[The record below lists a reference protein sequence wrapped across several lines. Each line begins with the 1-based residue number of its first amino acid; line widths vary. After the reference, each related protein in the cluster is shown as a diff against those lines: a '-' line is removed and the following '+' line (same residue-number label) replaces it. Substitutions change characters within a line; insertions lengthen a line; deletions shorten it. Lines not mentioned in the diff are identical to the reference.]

1 MFIKFSYNEYFQ
13 FIIASII
20 QFYGGYE
27 FYKSSFMSLKNRL
40 ADMNLL
46 VSLGTFS
53 AYLYSVSV
61 LLFPSFFPENMRHV
75 YFEGS
80 SAIIT
85 FVLLGR
91 YLEQKSKLK
100 ATDFMKNL
108 LSLKPTYATIIVDG
122 KEYQVKAEN
131 IVKGDTIIVRPGDKI
146 PVDGIIIEGQTEIEQ
161 SFLTGESNLVY
172 KKEGD
177 EVLGGSINKVGVI
190 KIKATKNAKDSVL
203 NQIINLLLDAQSKKP
218 KIGQLADRISQVF
231 VPSVLIFSII
241 VFNIWYYLGY
251 PLNFAFTTALAVL
264 VIACP
269 CALGLAIPIVIVNI
283 VGRAAKEGILIKNP
297 EVIENLKDIGIV
309 IFDKTGTLTEG
320 KFQVVDTLYKG
331 SKEDL
336 EMILSLEKDINH
348 PISQSIVNFMEE
360 NGFNFVN
367 ISQKQ
372 ILAGRGIVGI
382 FENIKLYIGNKKLFE
397 EIGINIS
404 DEFLEFLKKNEE
416 NGYTVIFGAVD
427 DGIVLALAVSDSIKK
442 EALEVVKW
450 FKNKGVKTVLLT
462 GDNEKVAKN
471 VAKTLSIDEVYWQ
484 LTPIDKYKFIKNL
497 KSDYEKSIV
506 FVGDGIND
514 APAMAEC
521 DVGIAVESASDIAKD
536 AGDIILLNSNLRGV
550 LKAVVLAE
558 KGLKIIKQ
566 NLFWA
571 YVYNLIGIPVAA
583 GFLYPIFGILLSPI
597 YAGMAMAVSSITVV
611 LNALRLKRIS
621 LE

>member
-1 MFIKFSYNEYFQ
+1 MFIKFPYYEYFQ

-53 AYLYSVSV
+53 AYFYSILV

-122 KEYQVKAEN
+122 KEYHVKAEN
-131 IVKGDTIIVRPGDKI
+131 IVKGDIIIVRPGDKI
-146 PVDGIIIEGQTEIEQ
+146 PVDGIIIEGQTEVEQ
-161 SFLTGESNLVY
+161 SFLTGESNLVC
-172 KKEGD
+172 KKKGD

-190 KIKATKNAKDSVL
+190 KIKAIKNAKDSVL
-203 NQIINLLLDAQSKKP
+203 NQIINLLLEAQSKKP

-231 VPSVLIFSII
+231 VPSVLIFAII

-269 CALGLAIPIVIVNI
+269 CALGLATPIAIVNI

-331 SKEDL
+331 SKEEL
-336 EMILSLEKDINH
+336 EMILSLEKDISH
-348 PISQSIVNFMEE
+348 PISQSIVNFMKE

-372 ILAGRGIVGI
+372 ILAGRGITGI
-382 FENIKLYIGNKKLFE
+382 FENKKLYIGNKKLFE

-427 DGIVLALAVSDSIKK
+427 DRIVLALAVSDSIKK
-442 EALEVVKW
+442 EAFEVVKW

-462 GDNEKVAKN
+462 GDNEKAAKN
-471 VAKTLSIDEVYWQ
+471 VAKTLEIDEVYWQ
-484 LTPIDKYKFIKNL
+484 LTPIDKYNFTKNL

-521 DVGIAVESASDIAKD
+521 DVGIAVESASDITKD
-536 AGDIILLNSNLRGV
+536 AGDIILLNSNLKGV
-550 LKAVVLAE
+550 IKAVVLAE

-583 GFLYPIFGILLSPI
+583 GFLYPTLGILLNPM
-597 YAGMAMAVSSITVV
+597 YAGMAMAFSSITVV
-611 LNALRLKRIS
+611 LNALRLRRIS

>member
-1 MFIKFSYNEYFQ
+1 MFIKFPYHEYFQ

-27 FYKSSFMSLKNRL
+27 FYKSSFMSLKNKL

-53 AYLYSVSV
+53 AYFYSLLV

-131 IVKGDTIIVRPGDKI
+131 IVKGDIVIVRPGDKI
-146 PVDGIIIEGQTEIEQ
+146 PVDGIIIEGQTEVEQ

-172 KKEGD
+172 KKKGN

-190 KIKATKNAKDSVL
+190 KIKATKNSKDSVL
-203 NQIINLLLDAQSKKP
+203 NQIINLLLETQSKKP

-231 VPSVLIFSII
+231 VPSVLIFAII
-241 VFNIWYYLGY
+241 IFNIWYYLEY

-269 CALGLAIPIVIVNI
+269 CALGLATPIAIVNI

-297 EVIENLKDIGIV
+297 EVIENLKGIGIV

-320 KFQVVDTLYKG
+320 KFQIVDTLYKG
-331 SKEDL
+331 SKEEL

-372 ILAGRGIVGI
+372 ILAGRGITGI
-382 FENIKLYIGNKKLFE
+382 FENKKLYIGNKKLFE

-427 DGIVLALAVSDSIKK
+427 DRIVLTLAISDSIKK
-442 EALEVVKW
+442 EAFEVVKW
-450 FKNKGVKTVLLT
+450 FKNKGIKTVLLT

-471 VAKTLSIDEVYWQ
+471 VAKTLGINEVYWQ
-484 LTPIDKYKFIKNL
+484 LTPIDKYNFIKNL

-521 DVGIAVESASDIAKD
+521 DVGIAVESASDITKD
-536 AGDIILLNSNLRGV
+536 AGDIILLNSNLKGV
-550 LKAVVLAE
+550 IKAVVLTE

-583 GFLYPIFGILLSPI
+583 GFLYPIFGILLNPM
-597 YAGMAMAVSSITVV
+597 YAGMAMAFSSITVV
-611 LNALRLKRIS
+611 LNALRLRRIS

>member
-1 MFIKFSYNEYFQ
+1 
-13 FIIASII
+13 
-20 QFYGGYE
+20 
-27 FYKSSFMSLKNRL
+27 MSLKNKL

-53 AYLYSVSV
+53 AYFYSLLV

-131 IVKGDTIIVRPGDKI
+131 IVKGDIVIVRPGDKI
-146 PVDGIIIEGQTEIEQ
+146 PVDGIIIEGQTEVEQ

-172 KKEGD
+172 KKKGN

-190 KIKATKNAKDSVL
+190 KIKATKNSKDSVL
-203 NQIINLLLDAQSKKP
+203 NQIINLLLETQSKKP

-231 VPSVLIFSII
+231 VPSVLIFAII
-241 VFNIWYYLGY
+241 IFNIWYYLEY

-269 CALGLAIPIVIVNI
+269 CALGLATPIAIVNI

-297 EVIENLKDIGIV
+297 EVIENLKGIGIV

-320 KFQVVDTLYKG
+320 KFQIVDTLYKG
-331 SKEDL
+331 SKEEL
-336 EMILSLEKDINH
+336 EMILSLEKDISH

-372 ILAGRGIVGI
+372 ILAGRGITGI
-382 FENIKLYIGNKKLFE
+382 FENKKLYIGNKKLFE

-427 DGIVLALAVSDSIKK
+427 DRIVLTLAISDSIKK
-442 EALEVVKW
+442 EAFEVVKW
-450 FKNKGVKTVLLT
+450 FKNKGIKTVLLT

-471 VAKTLSIDEVYWQ
+471 VAKTLGINEVYWQ
-484 LTPIDKYKFIKNL
+484 LTPIDKYNFIKNL

-521 DVGIAVESASDIAKD
+521 DVGIAVESASDITKD
-536 AGDIILLNSNLRGV
+536 AGDIILLNSNLKGV
-550 LKAVVLAE
+550 IKAVVLTE

-583 GFLYPIFGILLSPI
+583 GFLYPIFGILLNPM
-597 YAGMAMAVSSITVV
+597 YAGMAMAFSSITVV
-611 LNALRLKRIS
+611 LNALRLRRIS

>member
-203 NQIINLLLDAQSKKP
+203 NQIINLLLEAQSKKP

-231 VPSVLIFSII
+231 VPSVLIFAIV

-427 DGIVLALAVSDSIKK
+427 DGIVLALAVSDGIKK

-521 DVGIAVESASDIAKD
+521 DVGIAVESASDITKD

-566 NLFWA
+566 NLF
-571 YVYNLIGIPVAA
+571 
-583 GFLYPIFGILLSPI
+583 
-597 YAGMAMAVSSITVV
+597 
-611 LNALRLKRIS
+611 
-621 LE
+621 

>member
-1 MFIKFSYNEYFQ
+1 MFIKFPYNEYFQ

-46 VSLGTFS
+46 VFLGTFS
-53 AYLYSVSV
+53 AYFYSILV
-61 LLFPSFFPENMRHV
+61 LLFPSFFPENTRHV

-131 IVKGDTIIVRPGDKI
+131 IVKGDIIIVRPGDKI
-146 PVDGIIIEGQTEIEQ
+146 PVDGIIIEGQTEVEQ

-203 NQIINLLLDAQSKKP
+203 NQIINLLLEAQSKKP

-231 VPSVLIFSII
+231 VPSVLIFAII
-241 VFNIWYYLGY
+241 VINIWYYLGY

-269 CALGLAIPIVIVNI
+269 CALGLATPIAIVNI

-331 SKEDL
+331 SKEEL

-348 PISQSIVNFMEE
+348 PISQSIVSFMKE

-367 ISQKQ
+367 IFQKQ
-372 ILAGRGIVGI
+372 ILAGRGITGI
-382 FENIKLYIGNKKLFE
+382 FDNKNLYVGNKKLFE

-427 DGIVLALAVSDSIKK
+427 DRIVLALAVSDSIKK
-442 EALEVVKW
+442 EAFEVLKW

-471 VAKTLSIDEVYWQ
+471 VAKTLGIDEVYWQ

-521 DVGIAVESASDIAKD
+521 DVGIAVESASDITKD
-536 AGDIILLNSNLRGV
+536 AGDIILLNSNLKGV
-550 LKAVVLAE
+550 IKAVVLAE
-558 KGLKIIKQ
+558 KGLKITKQ

-583 GFLYPIFGILLSPI
+583 GFLYPIFGTLLNPM
-597 YAGMAMAVSSITVV
+597 YAGMAMAFSSITVV
-611 LNALRLKRIS
+611 LNALRLRRIS

>member
-1 MFIKFSYNEYFQ
+1 MFIKFPYYEYFQ

-53 AYLYSVSV
+53 AYFYSILV
-61 LLFPSFFPENMRHV
+61 LFFPSFFPENMRHV

-131 IVKGDTIIVRPGDKI
+131 VVKGDTVIVRPGDKI
-146 PVDGIIIEGQTEIEQ
+146 PVDGIIIEGQTEVEQ

-203 NQIINLLLDAQSKKP
+203 NQIINLLLEAQSKKP

-231 VPSVLIFSII
+231 VPSVLIFAIV

-269 CALGLAIPIVIVNI
+269 CALGLATPIAIVNI

-309 IFDKTGTLTEG
+309 IFDKTVTLTEG

-331 SKEDL
+331 SKEEL

-360 NGFNFVN
+360 NGLNFVN

-372 ILAGRGIVGI
+372 ILAGRGIAGT
-382 FENIKLYIGNKKLFE
+382 FENKKLYIGNNKLFE

-427 DGIVLALAVSDSIKK
+427 DKVVLALAVSDSIKK
-442 EALEVVKW
+442 EAFEVVKW
-450 FKNKGVKTVLLT
+450 FKNKGVKTILLT
-462 GDNEKVAKN
+462 GDSEKVAKN
-471 VAKTLSIDEVYWQ
+471 VAKTLGIDEVYWQ
-484 LTPIDKYKFIKNL
+484 LSPIDKYKFIKNL
-497 KSDYEKSIV
+497 KSDCEKSIV

-521 DVGIAVESASDIAKD
+521 DVGIAVESASDITKD
-536 AGDIILLNSNLRGV
+536 AGDIILLNSNLKGV
-550 LKAVVLAE
+550 IKAMVLAE

-583 GFLYPIFGILLSPI
+583 GFLYPIFGILLSPM
-597 YAGMAMAVSSITVV
+597 YAGMAMAFSSITVV
-611 LNALRLKRIS
+611 LNALRLRRIS
-621 LE
+621 LK

>member
-1 MFIKFSYNEYFQ
+1 MFIKFPYNEYFQ

-46 VSLGTFS
+46 VFLGTFS
-53 AYLYSVSV
+53 AYFYSILV

-131 IVKGDTIIVRPGDKI
+131 IVKGDIIIVRPGDKI
-146 PVDGIIIEGQTEIEQ
+146 PVDGIIIEGQTEVEQ

-231 VPSVLIFSII
+231 VPSVLIFAII

-269 CALGLAIPIVIVNI
+269 CALGLATPIAIVNI

-331 SKEDL
+331 SKEEL

-348 PISQSIVNFMEE
+348 PISQSIVNFMKE

-372 ILAGRGIVGI
+372 ILAGRGITGI
-382 FENIKLYIGNKKLFE
+382 FDNKNLYIGNKKLFE

-427 DGIVLALAVSDSIKK
+427 DRIVLALAVSDSIKK
-442 EALEVVKW
+442 EAFEVLKW

-471 VAKTLSIDEVYWQ
+471 VAKTLGIDEVYWQ

-521 DVGIAVESASDIAKD
+521 DVGIAVESASDITKD
-536 AGDIILLNSNLRGV
+536 AGDIILLNSNLKGV
-550 LKAVVLAE
+550 IKAVVLAE
-558 KGLKIIKQ
+558 KGLKITKQ

-583 GFLYPIFGILLSPI
+583 GFLYPIFGTLLNPM
-597 YAGMAMAVSSITVV
+597 YAGMAMAFSSITVV
-611 LNALRLKRIS
+611 LNALRLRRIS

>member
-1 MFIKFSYNEYFQ
+1 MFIKFPYYEYFQ

-20 QFYGGYE
+20 QFYGGYD

-53 AYLYSVSV
+53 AYFYSILV

-85 FVLLGR
+85 FVLFGR

-122 KEYQVKAEN
+122 KEFLVKAEN
-131 IVKGDTIIVRPGDKI
+131 IVKGDIIIVRPGDKI
-146 PVDGIIIEGQTEIEQ
+146 PVDGIIIEGQTEVEQ

-177 EVLGGSINKVGVI
+177 GVLGGSINKVGVI

-203 NQIINLLLDAQSKKP
+203 NQIINLLLEAQSKKP

-231 VPSVLIFSII
+231 VPSVLTFAII

-269 CALGLAIPIVIVNI
+269 CALGLATPIAIVNI

-297 EVIENLKDIGIV
+297 EVIENLKDIGIA

-331 SKEDL
+331 SKEEL
-336 EMILSLEKDINH
+336 EMILSLEKDISH
-348 PISQSIVNFMEE
+348 PISQSIVNFMKE

-367 ISQKQ
+367 IFQKQ
-372 ILAGRGIVGI
+372 ILAGGGIIGI
-382 FENIKLYIGNKKLFE
+382 FENKKLYIGNKKVFE
-397 EIGINIS
+397 EISINIS

-427 DGIVLALAVSDSIKK
+427 DRIVLALAVSDSIKK
-442 EALEVVKW
+442 EAFEVVKW
-450 FKNKGVKTVLLT
+450 FKNKYVKTVLLT
-462 GDNEKVAKN
+462 GDNEKVTKN
-471 VAKTLSIDEVYWQ
+471 VAKTLGIDEVYWQ
-484 LTPIDKYKFIKNL
+484 LTPIDKYNFIKNL

-521 DVGIAVESASDIAKD
+521 DVGIAVESASDITKD
-536 AGDIILLNSNLRGV
+536 AGDTILLNSNLKGV
-550 LKAVVLAE
+550 IKAVVLAE

-583 GFLYPIFGILLSPI
+583 GFLYPIFGILLNPM
-597 YAGMAMAVSSITVV
+597 YAGMTMAFSSIAVV
-611 LNALRLKRIS
+611 LNALRLRRIS
-621 LE
+621 IE

>member
-1 MFIKFSYNEYFQ
+1 
-13 FIIASII
+13 
-20 QFYGGYE
+20 
-27 FYKSSFMSLKNRL
+27 
-40 ADMNLL
+40 
-46 VSLGTFS
+46 
-53 AYLYSVSV
+53 
-61 LLFPSFFPENMRHV
+61 
-75 YFEGS
+75 
-80 SAIIT
+80 
-85 FVLLGR
+85 
-91 YLEQKSKLK
+91 
-100 ATDFMKNL
+100 
-108 LSLKPTYATIIVDG
+108 
-122 KEYQVKAEN
+122 
-131 IVKGDTIIVRPGDKI
+131 
-146 PVDGIIIEGQTEIEQ
+146 
-161 SFLTGESNLVY
+161 
-172 KKEGD
+172 
-177 EVLGGSINKVGVI
+177 
-190 KIKATKNAKDSVL
+190 
-203 NQIINLLLDAQSKKP
+203 
-218 KIGQLADRISQVF
+218 
-231 VPSVLIFSII
+231 VPSVLIFAII

-269 CALGLAIPIVIVNI
+269 CALGLATPIAIVNI

-297 EVIENLKDIGIV
+297 GVIENLKDIGIV

-320 KFQVVDTLYKG
+320 KFQVIDTLSKG
-331 SKEDL
+331 SKEEL

-348 PISQSIVNFMEE
+348 PISQSIVNFMKE

-372 ILAGRGIVGI
+372 ILAGRGITGI
-382 FENIKLYIGNKKLFE
+382 FENKKLYIGNKKLFG

-427 DGIVLALAVSDSIKK
+427 NRIVLALAVSDSIKK
-442 EALEVVKW
+442 EAFEVVKW

-471 VAKTLSIDEVYWQ
+471 VAKSLGIDEVYWQ
-484 LTPIDKYKFIKNL
+484 LTPIDKFKFTKNL

-521 DVGIAVESASDIAKD
+521 DVGIAVESASDITKD
-536 AGDIILLNSNLRGV
+536 AGDIILLNSNLKGV
-550 LKAVVLAE
+550 IKAVALAE

-583 GFLYPIFGILLSPI
+583 GFLYPIFGILLSPM
-597 YAGMAMAVSSITVV
+597 YAGMAMSFSSITVV
-611 LNALRLKRIS
+611 LNALSLRRIS

>member
-1 MFIKFSYNEYFQ
+1 MFIKFPYHEYFQ
-13 FIIASII
+13 FINASII

-27 FYKSSFMSLKNRL
+27 FYKSSFMSLKNKL

-53 AYLYSVSV
+53 AYFYSLLV

-131 IVKGDTIIVRPGDKI
+131 IVKGDIVIVRPGDKI
-146 PVDGIIIEGQTEIEQ
+146 PVDGIIIEGQTEVEQ

-172 KKEGD
+172 KKKGN

-190 KIKATKNAKDSVL
+190 KIKATKNSKDSVL
-203 NQIINLLLDAQSKKP
+203 NQIINLLLEAQSKKP

-231 VPSVLIFSII
+231 VPSVLIFAII
-241 VFNIWYYLGY
+241 IFNIWYYLEY

-269 CALGLAIPIVIVNI
+269 CALGLATPIAIVNI

-297 EVIENLKDIGIV
+297 EVIENLKGIGIV

-320 KFQVVDTLYKG
+320 KFQIVDILYKG
-331 SKEDL
+331 SKEEL
-336 EMILSLEKDINH
+336 EMILSLEKDISH
-348 PISQSIVNFMEE
+348 PISQSIVNFMKE

-372 ILAGRGIVGI
+372 ILAGRGITGI
-382 FENIKLYIGNKKLFE
+382 FENKKLYIGNKKLFE

-427 DGIVLALAVSDSIKK
+427 DRIVLTLAISDSIKK
-442 EALEVVKW
+442 EAFEVVKW
-450 FKNKGVKTVLLT
+450 FKNKGIKTVLLT

-471 VAKTLSIDEVYWQ
+471 VAKTLGIDEVYWQ
-484 LTPIDKYKFIKNL
+484 LTPIDKYNFIKKL
-497 KSDYEKSIV
+497 KSNYEKSIV

-521 DVGIAVESASDIAKD
+521 DVGIAVESASDITKD
-536 AGDIILLNSNLRGV
+536 AGDIILLNSNLGGV
-550 LKAVVLAE
+550 LKAVVLTE

-583 GFLYPIFGILLSPI
+583 GFLYPIFGILLNPM
-597 YAGMAMAVSSITVV
+597 YAGMAMAFSSITVV
-611 LNALRLKRIS
+611 LNALRLRRIS

>member
-1 MFIKFSYNEYFQ
+1 MFIKFPYHEYFQ

-27 FYKSSFMSLKNRL
+27 FYKSSFMSLKNKL

-53 AYLYSVSV
+53 AYFYSLLV

-131 IVKGDTIIVRPGDKI
+131 IVKGDIVIVRPGDKI
-146 PVDGIIIEGQTEIEQ
+146 PVDGIIIEGQTEVEQ

-172 KKEGD
+172 KKKGN

-190 KIKATKNAKDSVL
+190 KIKATKNSKDSVL
-203 NQIINLLLDAQSKKP
+203 NQIINLLLETQSKKP

-231 VPSVLIFSII
+231 VPSVLIFAII
-241 VFNIWYYLGY
+241 IFNIWYYLEY

-269 CALGLAIPIVIVNI
+269 CALGLATPIAIVNI

-297 EVIENLKDIGIV
+297 EVIENLKGIGIV

-320 KFQVVDTLYKG
+320 KFQIVDTLYKG
-331 SKEDL
+331 SKEEL
-336 EMILSLEKDINH
+336 EMILSLEKDISH

-372 ILAGRGIVGI
+372 ILAGRGITGI
-382 FENIKLYIGNKKLFE
+382 FENKKLYIGNKKLFE

-427 DGIVLALAVSDSIKK
+427 DRIVLTLAISDSIKK
-442 EALEVVKW
+442 EAFEVVKW
-450 FKNKGVKTVLLT
+450 FKNKGIKTVLLT

-471 VAKTLSIDEVYWQ
+471 VAKTLGINEVYWQ
-484 LTPIDKYKFIKNL
+484 LTPIDKYNFIKNL

-521 DVGIAVESASDIAKD
+521 DVGIAVESASDITKD
-536 AGDIILLNSNLRGV
+536 AGDIILLNSNLKGV
-550 LKAVVLAE
+550 IKAVVLTE

-583 GFLYPIFGILLSPI
+583 GFLYPIFGILLNPM
-597 YAGMAMAVSSITVV
+597 YAGMAMAFSSITVV
-611 LNALRLKRIS
+611 LNALRLRRIS

>member
-1 MFIKFSYNEYFQ
+1 
-13 FIIASII
+13 
-20 QFYGGYE
+20 
-27 FYKSSFMSLKNRL
+27 
-40 ADMNLL
+40 
-46 VSLGTFS
+46 
-53 AYLYSVSV
+53 
-61 LLFPSFFPENMRHV
+61 MRHV
-75 YFEGS
+75 CFEGS

-131 IVKGDTIIVRPGDKI
+131 IVKGDIVIVRPGDKI
-146 PVDGIIIEGQTEIEQ
+146 PVDGIIIEGQTEVEQ

-172 KKEGD
+172 KKEDD

-203 NQIINLLLDAQSKKP
+203 NQIINLLLEAQSKKP

-231 VPSVLIFSII
+231 VPSVLIFAII
-241 VFNIWYYLGY
+241 VFNVWYYLGY

-269 CALGLAIPIVIVNI
+269 CALGLATPIAIVNI

-320 KFQVVDTLYKG
+320 KFQVVDKLYKG
-331 SKEDL
+331 SKEEL

-348 PISQSIVNFMEE
+348 PISQSIVNFMKE

-372 ILAGRGIVGI
+372 ILAGRGITGI
-382 FENIKLYIGNKKLFE
+382 FDNKNLYIGNKKLFE

-427 DGIVLALAVSDSIKK
+427 DRIVLALAVSDSIKK
-442 EALEVVKW
+442 K
-450 FKNKGVKTVLLT
+450 LL
-462 GDNEKVAKN
+462 K
-471 VAKTLSIDEVYWQ
+471 L
-484 LTPIDKYKFIKNL
+484 
-497 KSDYEKSIV
+497 
-506 FVGDGIND
+506 
-514 APAMAEC
+514 
-521 DVGIAVESASDIAKD
+521 
-536 AGDIILLNSNLRGV
+536 
-550 LKAVVLAE
+550 
-558 KGLKIIKQ
+558 
-566 NLFWA
+566 
-571 YVYNLIGIPVAA
+571 
-583 GFLYPIFGILLSPI
+583 
-597 YAGMAMAVSSITVV
+597 
-611 LNALRLKRIS
+611 
-621 LE
+621 

>member
-1 MFIKFSYNEYFQ
+1 MFIKFPYNEYFQ

-46 VSLGTFS
+46 VFLGTFS
-53 AYLYSVSV
+53 AYFYSILV
-61 LLFPSFFPENMRHV
+61 LLFPSFFPENTRHV

-131 IVKGDTIIVRPGDKI
+131 IVKGDIIIVRPGDKI
-146 PVDGIIIEGQTEIEQ
+146 PVDGIIIEGQTEVEQ

-203 NQIINLLLDAQSKKP
+203 NQIINLLLEAQSKKP

-231 VPSVLIFSII
+231 VPSVLIFAII
-241 VFNIWYYLGY
+241 VINIWYYLGY

-269 CALGLAIPIVIVNI
+269 CALGLATPIAIVNI

-331 SKEDL
+331 SKEEL

-348 PISQSIVNFMEE
+348 PISQSIVSFMKE

-367 ISQKQ
+367 IFQKQ
-372 ILAGRGIVGI
+372 ILAGRGITGI
-382 FENIKLYIGNKKLFE
+382 FDNKNLYVGNKKLFE

-427 DGIVLALAVSDSIKK
+427 DRIVLALAVSDSIKK
-442 EALEVVKW
+442 EAFEVLKW

-471 VAKTLSIDEVYWQ
+471 VAKTLGIDEVYWQ

-521 DVGIAVESASDIAKD
+521 DVGIAVESASDITKD
-536 AGDIILLNSNLRGV
+536 AGDIILLNSNLKGV
-550 LKAVVLAE
+550 IKAVVLAE
-558 KGLKIIKQ
+558 KGLKITKQ

-571 YVYNLIGIPVAA
+571 YVYNLIGIPIAA
-583 GFLYPIFGILLSPI
+583 GFLYPIFGILLNPM
-597 YAGMAMAVSSITVV
+597 YAGMAMAFSSITVV
-611 LNALRLKRIS
+611 LNALRLRRIS

>member
-1 MFIKFSYNEYFQ
+1 
-13 FIIASII
+13 
-20 QFYGGYE
+20 
-27 FYKSSFMSLKNRL
+27 MSLKNKL

-53 AYLYSVSV
+53 AYFYSLLV

-131 IVKGDTIIVRPGDKI
+131 IVKGDIVIVRPGDKI
-146 PVDGIIIEGQTEIEQ
+146 PVDGIIIEGQTEVEQ

-172 KKEGD
+172 KKKGN

-190 KIKATKNAKDSVL
+190 KIKATKNSKDSVL
-203 NQIINLLLDAQSKKP
+203 NQIINLLLETQSKKP

-231 VPSVLIFSII
+231 VPSVLIFAII
-241 VFNIWYYLGY
+241 IFNIWYYLEY

-269 CALGLAIPIVIVNI
+269 CALGLATPIAIVNI

-297 EVIENLKDIGIV
+297 EVIENLKGIGII

-320 KFQVVDTLYKG
+320 KFQIVDTLYKG
-331 SKEDL
+331 SKEEL
-336 EMILSLEKDINH
+336 EMILSLEKDISH

-372 ILAGRGIVGI
+372 ILAGRGITGI
-382 FENIKLYIGNKKLFE
+382 FENKKLYIGNKKLFE

-427 DGIVLALAVSDSIKK
+427 DRIVLTLAISDSIKK
-442 EALEVVKW
+442 EAFEVVKW
-450 FKNKGVKTVLLT
+450 FKNKGIKTVLLT

-471 VAKTLSIDEVYWQ
+471 VAKTLGINEVYWQ
-484 LTPIDKYKFIKNL
+484 LTPIDKYNFIKNL

-521 DVGIAVESASDIAKD
+521 DVGIAVESASDITKD
-536 AGDIILLNSNLRGV
+536 AGDIILLNSNLKGV
-550 LKAVVLAE
+550 IKAVVLTE

-583 GFLYPIFGILLSPI
+583 GFLYPIFGILLNPM
-597 YAGMAMAVSSITVV
+597 YAGMAMAFSSITVV
-611 LNALRLKRIS
+611 LNALRLRRIS

>member
-1 MFIKFSYNEYFQ
+1 
-13 FIIASII
+13 
-20 QFYGGYE
+20 
-27 FYKSSFMSLKNRL
+27 MSLKNKL

-53 AYLYSVSV
+53 AYFYSLLV

-131 IVKGDTIIVRPGDKI
+131 IVKGDIVIVRPGDKI
-146 PVDGIIIEGQTEIEQ
+146 PVDGIIIEGQTEVEQ

-172 KKEGD
+172 KKKGN

-190 KIKATKNAKDSVL
+190 KIKATKNSKDSVL
-203 NQIINLLLDAQSKKP
+203 NQIINLLLEAQSKKP

-231 VPSVLIFSII
+231 VPSVLIFAII
-241 VFNIWYYLGY
+241 IFNIWYYLEY

-269 CALGLAIPIVIVNI
+269 CALGLATPIAIVNI

-297 EVIENLKDIGIV
+297 EVIENLKGIGIV

-320 KFQVVDTLYKG
+320 KFQIVDILYKG
-331 SKEDL
+331 SKEEL
-336 EMILSLEKDINH
+336 EMILSLEKDISH
-348 PISQSIVNFMEE
+348 PISQSIVNFMKE

-372 ILAGRGIVGI
+372 ILAGRGITGI
-382 FENIKLYIGNKKLFE
+382 FENKKLYIGNKKLFE

-427 DGIVLALAVSDSIKK
+427 DRIVLTLAISDSIKK
-442 EALEVVKW
+442 EAFEVVKW
-450 FKNKGVKTVLLT
+450 FKNKGIKTVLLT

-471 VAKTLSIDEVYWQ
+471 VAKTLGIDEVYWQ
-484 LTPIDKYKFIKNL
+484 LTPIDKYNFIKKL
-497 KSDYEKSIV
+497 KSNYEKSIV

-521 DVGIAVESASDIAKD
+521 DVGIAVESASDITKD
-536 AGDIILLNSNLRGV
+536 AGDIILLNSNLGGV
-550 LKAVVLAE
+550 LKAVVLTE

-583 GFLYPIFGILLSPI
+583 GFLYPIFGILLNPM
-597 YAGMAMAVSSITVV
+597 YAGMAMAFSSITVV
-611 LNALRLKRIS
+611 LNALRLRRIS

>member
-1 MFIKFSYNEYFQ
+1 MFIKFPYNEYFQ

-46 VSLGTFS
+46 VFLGTFS
-53 AYLYSVSV
+53 AYFYSILV
-61 LLFPSFFPENMRHV
+61 LLFPSFFPENTRHV

-131 IVKGDTIIVRPGDKI
+131 IVKGDIIIVRPGDKI
-146 PVDGIIIEGQTEIEQ
+146 PVDGIIIEGQTEVEQ

-231 VPSVLIFSII
+231 VPSVLIFAII
-241 VFNIWYYLGY
+241 VINIWYYLGY

-269 CALGLAIPIVIVNI
+269 CALGLATPIAIVNI

-331 SKEDL
+331 SKEEL

-348 PISQSIVNFMEE
+348 PISQSIVSFMKE

-372 ILAGRGIVGI
+372 ILAGRGITGI
-382 FENIKLYIGNKKLFE
+382 FDNKNLYVGNKKLFE

-427 DGIVLALAVSDSIKK
+427 DRIVLALAVSDSIKK
-442 EALEVVKW
+442 EAFEVLKW

-471 VAKTLSIDEVYWQ
+471 VAKTLGIDEVYWQ

-521 DVGIAVESASDIAKD
+521 DVGIAVESASDITKD
-536 AGDIILLNSNLRGV
+536 AGDIILLNSNLKGV
-550 LKAVVLAE
+550 IKAVVLAE
-558 KGLKIIKQ
+558 KGLKITKQ

-583 GFLYPIFGILLSPI
+583 GFLYPIFGTLLNPM
-597 YAGMAMAVSSITVV
+597 YAGMAMAFSSITVV
-611 LNALRLKRIS
+611 LNALRLRRIS

>member
-203 NQIINLLLDAQSKKP
+203 NQIINLLLEAQSKKP

-231 VPSVLIFSII
+231 VPSVLIFAIV

-427 DGIVLALAVSDSIKK
+427 DGIVLALAVSDGIKK

-521 DVGIAVESASDIAKD
+521 DVGIAVESASDITKD

-583 GFLYPIFGILLSPI
+583 GFLYPNFGILLNPM
-597 YAGMAMAVSSITVV
+597 YAGMAMAFSSITVV

>member
-1 MFIKFSYNEYFQ
+1 MFIKFPYHEYFQ

-27 FYKSSFMSLKNRL
+27 FYKSSFMSLKNKL

-53 AYLYSVSV
+53 AYFYSLLV

-131 IVKGDTIIVRPGDKI
+131 IVKGDIVIVRPGDKI
-146 PVDGIIIEGQTEIEQ
+146 PVDGIIIEGQTEVEQ

-172 KKEGD
+172 KKKGN

-190 KIKATKNAKDSVL
+190 KIKATKNSKDSVL
-203 NQIINLLLDAQSKKP
+203 NQIINLLLETQSKKP

-231 VPSVLIFSII
+231 VPSVLIFAII
-241 VFNIWYYLGY
+241 IFNIWYYLEY

-269 CALGLAIPIVIVNI
+269 CALGLATPIAIVNI

-297 EVIENLKDIGIV
+297 EVIENLKGIDIV

-320 KFQVVDTLYKG
+320 KFQIVDTLYKG
-331 SKEDL
+331 SKEEL

-372 ILAGRGIVGI
+372 ILAGRGITGI
-382 FENIKLYIGNKKLFE
+382 FENKKLYIGNKKLFE

-427 DGIVLALAVSDSIKK
+427 DRIVLTLAISDSIKK
-442 EALEVVKW
+442 EAFEVVKW
-450 FKNKGVKTVLLT
+450 FKNKGIKTVLLT

-471 VAKTLSIDEVYWQ
+471 VAKTLGINEVYWQ
-484 LTPIDKYKFIKNL
+484 LTPIDKYNFIKNL

-521 DVGIAVESASDIAKD
+521 DVGIAVESASDITKD
-536 AGDIILLNSNLRGV
+536 AGDIILLNSNLKGV
-550 LKAVVLAE
+550 IKAVVLTE

-583 GFLYPIFGILLSPI
+583 GFLYPIFGILLNPM
-597 YAGMAMAVSSITVV
+597 YAGMAMAFSSITVV
-611 LNALRLKRIS
+611 LNALRLRRIS

>member
-46 VSLGTFS
+46 VFLGTFS
-53 AYLYSVSV
+53 AYFYSILV

-131 IVKGDTIIVRPGDKI
+131 IVKGDIIIVRPGDKI
-146 PVDGIIIEGQTEIEQ
+146 PVDGIIIEGQTEVEQ

-231 VPSVLIFSII
+231 VPSVLIFAII
-241 VFNIWYYLGY
+241 VINIWYYLGY

-269 CALGLAIPIVIVNI
+269 CALGLATPIAIVNI

-331 SKEDL
+331 SKEEL

-348 PISQSIVNFMEE
+348 PISQSIVNFMKE

-372 ILAGRGIVGI
+372 ILAGRGITGI
-382 FENIKLYIGNKKLFE
+382 FDNKNLYVGNKKLFE

-427 DGIVLALAVSDSIKK
+427 DRIVLALAVSDSIKK
-442 EALEVVKW
+442 EAFEVVKW

-471 VAKTLSIDEVYWQ
+471 VAKTLGIDEVYWQ

-521 DVGIAVESASDIAKD
+521 DVGIAVESASDITKD
-536 AGDIILLNSNLRGV
+536 AGDIILLNSNLKGV
-550 LKAVVLAE
+550 IKAVVLAE
-558 KGLKIIKQ
+558 KGLKITKQ

-583 GFLYPIFGILLSPI
+583 GFLYPIFGTLLNPM
-597 YAGMAMAVSSITVV
+597 YAGMAMAFSSITVV
-611 LNALRLKRIS
+611 LNALRLRRIS

>member
-1 MFIKFSYNEYFQ
+1 
-13 FIIASII
+13 
-20 QFYGGYE
+20 
-27 FYKSSFMSLKNRL
+27 MSLKNKL

-53 AYLYSVSV
+53 AYFYSLLV

-131 IVKGDTIIVRPGDKI
+131 IVKGDIVIVRPGDKI
-146 PVDGIIIEGQTEIEQ
+146 PVDGIIIEGQTEVEQ

-172 KKEGD
+172 KKKGN

-190 KIKATKNAKDSVL
+190 KIKATKNSKDSVL
-203 NQIINLLLDAQSKKP
+203 NQIINLLLETQSKKP

-231 VPSVLIFSII
+231 VPSVLIFAII
-241 VFNIWYYLGY
+241 IFNIWYYLEY

-269 CALGLAIPIVIVNI
+269 CALGLATPIAIVNI

-297 EVIENLKDIGIV
+297 EVIENLKGIGIV

-320 KFQVVDTLYKG
+320 KFQIVDTLYKG
-331 SKEDL
+331 SKEEL

-372 ILAGRGIVGI
+372 ILAGRGITGI
-382 FENIKLYIGNKKLFE
+382 FENKKLYIGNKKLFE

-404 DEFLEFLKKNEE
+404 DEFLEFLKKIEE

-427 DGIVLALAVSDSIKK
+427 DRIVLTLAISDSIKK
-442 EALEVVKW
+442 EAFEVVKW
-450 FKNKGVKTVLLT
+450 FKNKGIKTVLLT

-471 VAKTLSIDEVYWQ
+471 VAKTLGIDEVYWQ
-484 LTPIDKYKFIKNL
+484 LTPIDKYNFIKNL
-497 KSDYEKSIV
+497 KSNYEKSIV

-521 DVGIAVESASDIAKD
+521 DVGIAVESASDITKD
-536 AGDIILLNSNLRGV
+536 AGDIILLNSNLGGV
-550 LKAVVLAE
+550 LKAVVLTE

-583 GFLYPIFGILLSPI
+583 GFLYPIFGILLNPM
-597 YAGMAMAVSSITVV
+597 YAGMAMAFSSITVV
-611 LNALRLKRIS
+611 LNALRLRRIS

>member
-53 AYLYSVSV
+53 AYFYSVLV

-91 YLEQKSKLK
+91 YLEQRSKLK

-108 LSLKPTYATIIVDG
+108 LSLKPTHATIIIDG

-131 IVKGDTIIVRPGDKI
+131 IIKGDIVIVRPGDKI
-146 PVDGIIIEGQTEIEQ
+146 PVDGIIIEGQTEVEQ

-172 KKEGD
+172 KKEDD

-203 NQIINLLLDAQSKKP
+203 NQIINLLLEAQSKKP

-231 VPSVLIFSII
+231 VPSVLIFAII
-241 VFNIWYYLGY
+241 VFNVWYYLGY

-269 CALGLAIPIVIVNI
+269 CALGLATPIAIVNI

-320 KFQVVDTLYKG
+320 KFQVVDTLSKG
-331 SKEDL
+331 SKEEL

-348 PISQSIVNFMEE
+348 PISQSIVNFMKE
-360 NGFNFVN
+360 NSFNFVN

-372 ILAGRGIVGI
+372 ILAGRGITGI
-382 FENIKLYIGNKKLFE
+382 FDNKNLYIGNKKLFE

-404 DEFLEFLKKNEE
+404 DEFIDFLKKNEE

-427 DGIVLALAVSDSIKK
+427 DRIVLALAVSDSIKK
-442 EALEVVKW
+442 EAFEVVRW

-471 VAKTLSIDEVYWQ
+471 VAKTLGIDEVYWQ

-514 APAMAEC
+514 APSMAEC
-521 DVGIAVESASDIAKD
+521 DVGIAVESASDITKD
-536 AGDIILLNSNLRGV
+536 AGDIILLNSNLKGV
-550 LKAVVLAE
+550 IKAVVLAE

-583 GFLYPIFGILLSPI
+583 GFLYPIFGIILNPM
-597 YAGMAMAVSSITVV
+597 YAGMAMAFSSITVV
-611 LNALRLKRIS
+611 LNALRLRRIS

>member
-1 MFIKFSYNEYFQ
+1 

-53 AYLYSVSV
+53 AYFYSVLV

-131 IVKGDTIIVRPGDKI
+131 IVKGDIVIVRPGDKI
-146 PVDGIIIEGQTEIEQ
+146 PVDGIIIEGQTEVEQ

-177 EVLGGSINKVGVI
+177 EVLGGSINKVGLI

-231 VPSVLIFSII
+231 VPSVLIFAII

-269 CALGLAIPIVIVNI
+269 CALGLATPIAIVNI

-320 KFQVVDTLYKG
+320 KFQVVDTVYKG
-331 SKEDL
+331 SKEEL

-348 PISQSIVNFMEE
+348 PISQSIVNFMKE

-372 ILAGRGIVGI
+372 ILAGRGITGI
-382 FENIKLYIGNKKLFE
+382 FDNKNLYIGNKKLFE

-427 DGIVLALAVSDSIKK
+427 DRIVLALAVS
-442 EALEVVKW
+442 
-450 FKNKGVKTVLLT
+450 
-462 GDNEKVAKN
+462 
-471 VAKTLSIDEVYWQ
+471 
-484 LTPIDKYKFIKNL
+484 
-497 KSDYEKSIV
+497 
-506 FVGDGIND
+506 
-514 APAMAEC
+514 
-521 DVGIAVESASDIAKD
+521 
-536 AGDIILLNSNLRGV
+536 
-550 LKAVVLAE
+550 
-558 KGLKIIKQ
+558 
-566 NLFWA
+566 
-571 YVYNLIGIPVAA
+571 
-583 GFLYPIFGILLSPI
+583 
-597 YAGMAMAVSSITVV
+597 
-611 LNALRLKRIS
+611 
-621 LE
+621 

>member
-1 MFIKFSYNEYFQ
+1 MFIKFPYNEYFQ

-131 IVKGDTIIVRPGDKI
+131 IVKGDIVIVRPGDKI

-203 NQIINLLLDAQSKKP
+203 NQIINLLLEAQSKKP

-231 VPSVLIFSII
+231 VPSVLIFAII

-251 PLNFAFTTALAVL
+251 PLNFAFTAALTVL

-269 CALGLAIPIVIVNI
+269 CALGLATPIAIVNI

-297 EVIENLKDIGIV
+297 ELIENLKEIGIV

-320 KFQVVDTLYKG
+320 KFQVVNTLYKG
-331 SKEDL
+331 SKEEL

-348 PISQSIVNFMEE
+348 PISQSIVNFMKE

-372 ILAGRGIVGI
+372 ILEGRGIIGI
-382 FENIKLYIGNKKLFE
+382 FENKKLYIGNKKLFE

-416 NGYTVIFGAVD
+416 NGYTVIFGTVD
-427 DGIVLALAVSDSIKK
+427 DKVVLALAVSDSIKK

-471 VAKTLSIDEVYWQ
+471 VAKTLGIDEAYWQ

-521 DVGIAVESASDIAKD
+521 DVGIAVESASDITKD
-536 AGDIILLNSNLRGV
+536 AGDIILLNSNLKGV
-550 LKAVVLAE
+550 IKAVLLAE

-583 GFLYPIFGILLSPI
+583 GFLYPIFGILLNPM
-597 YAGMAMAVSSITVV
+597 YAGMAMAFSSITVV
-611 LNALRLKRIS
+611 LNALRLRRIS